1 MENILK
7 KGLNKY
13 LEHFANQRISVEG
26 QTLDG
31 KKHGIW
37 TFYHDNGIKAS
48 SGLFVDG
55 LKEGKWQWYNPQG
68 KLIEKTMCK
77 KDLYHG
83 VSIRY
88 YAHGVLKDVRM
99 FEEGDIKAIISTYDE
114 SGNLIKSP

>member
-7 KGLNKY
+7 KGLIKY
-13 LEHFANQRISVEG
+13 FEHFTNDRVSVEG

-37 TFYHDNGIKAS
+37 TFYHDNGNKKA

-55 LKEGKWQWYNPQG
+55 LKEGKWQWFNPDG
-68 KLIEKTMCK
+68 NLIEKTMCK

-88 YAHGVLKDVRM
+88 HTHGVLKDVRM
-99 FEEGDIKAIISTYDE
+99 FEDGEAKSIISNYDE
-114 SGNLIKSP
+114 LGNMIK